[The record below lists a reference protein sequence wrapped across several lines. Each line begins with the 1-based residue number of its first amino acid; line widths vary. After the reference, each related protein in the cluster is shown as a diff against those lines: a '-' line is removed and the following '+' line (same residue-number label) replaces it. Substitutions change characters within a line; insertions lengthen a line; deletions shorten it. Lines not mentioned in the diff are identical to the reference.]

1 MLTKP
6 QRLLLGETKS
16 PIAPETQP
24 SVSQASGLLIIDAL
38 LNPISCNYETI
49 RILSYPDASEDV
61 GRLDI
66 FLAHS
71 IRSRLV
77 SRRAIPHSRF
87 VTELVSGKRHYRC
100 HVFHLNWHIRSPS
113 YPDVEL
119 LLDRSAQ
126 GLLFL
131 PRIAQQFK
139 LSQREQQVVE
149 LLSQGLSSKEMADR
163 MNISSH
169 TVNTF
174 FRLIM
179 IKMGVSSRYAI
190 LAKMIRTSCCSI

>member
-6 QRLLLGETKS
+6 HRSPSYETRS
-16 PIAPETQP
+16 LIAPKAEP
-24 SVSQASGLLIIDAL
+24 SVSQASGLLIMDAL

-49 RILSYPDASEDV
+49 RILSYPNAPENIEHLDV
-61 GRLDI
+61 
-66 FLAHS
+66 FLAQA
-71 IRSRLV
+71 IRTRLV
-77 SRRAIPHSRF
+77 SRRAIPHSHF
-87 VTELVSGKRHYRC
+87 VKELVSGKRRYRC
-100 HVFHLNWHIRSPS
+100 AVFRLNWHIRATS

-119 LLDRSAQ
+119 LLDRSVP

-131 PRIAQQFK
+131 PRIAQQFN
-139 LSQREQQVVE
+139 LSPREQQVVE
-149 LLSQGLSSKEMADR
+149 LLSQGLSSKEIANR

-190 LAKMIRTSCCSI
+190 LAKMIARNFNDG